1 MAYEFLNSSIGVL
14 LKWNSFLGLGI
25 LTLILTFFIVVVY
38 KYTTD
43 QEALKK
49 LRDDNIRIK
58 EEMKTYKDNPQKLME
73 LQKEQLKKAFFE
85 QFKHQLKPMIIT
97 IIPMG
102 IVFIYLREF
111 YSNSGNPVLIFGVT
125 YGWII
130 AYIGFSIIFNGML
143 RKLLKVY

>member
-1 MAYEFLNSSIGVL
+1 MAYEFLSSSIGVL

-111 YSNSGNPVLIFGVT
+111 YSNSGNPVLIYGVT

-130 AYIGFSIIFNGML
+130 AYIGFSIIFNGVL
-143 RKLLKVY
+143 R

>member
-73 LQKEQLKKAFFE
+73 LQKEQFKKAFFE

-111 YSNSGNPVLIFGVT
+111 YSNSGNPVLIFRVT

>member
-111 YSNSGNPVLIFGVT
+111 YSNSGNPVLIFRVT

>member
-14 LKWNSFLGLGI
+14 LKWNNFLGLGI
-25 LTLILTFFIVVVY
+25 LTLILTFFIVIIY

-49 LRDDNIRIK
+49 LRDDNLRIK
-58 EEMKTYKDNPQKLME
+58 EEMKTHKDNPQKLME
-73 LQKEQLKKAFFE
+73 LQKDQFKKAFFE

-102 IVFIYLREF
+102 IVFLYLKEF
-111 YSNSGNPVLIFGVT
+111 YSNSGNPVLIFGKT
-125 YGWII
+125 YGWIL
-130 AYIGFSIIFNGML
+130 AYIGFSIIFNAIF
-143 RKLLKVY
+143 RKLLKVH